1 MSYIFLNNIVPNN
14 SVKIPYNYMNQI
26 KEVLSIIESKIDK
39 INIVKMT
46 VYFTTHDC
54 HDDIYFLCN
63 EWKPNNLEIE
73 YIGNY
78 MNYNPLIHVMA
89 SVIAN
94 NTIHYKTTTDNK
106 VNYII

>member
-14 SVKIPYNYMNQI
+14 SVKIPYNYINEI

-54 HDDIYFLCN
+54 YDDIYYICN

-73 YIGNY
+73 YIGYY

-94 NTIHYKTTTDNK
+94 STIHYKTTTDNK

>member
-1 MSYIFLNNIVPNN
+1 MSYIFLNSIVPDS
-14 SVKIPYNYMNQI
+14 SVKIPYNYKNQI
-26 KEVLSIIESKIDK
+26 QEIIRIIESKIK
-39 INIVKMT
+39 KENIVKMT

-54 HDDIYFLCN
+54 YDDIYYICN

-89 SVIAN
+89 SVIADN
-94 NTIHYKTTTDNK
+94 KIHYKTTTDNK